1 MVERKPNTGLKAGRL
16 ADDYLQARRN
26 VHQGTRDMKKERGTG
41 DTSEPRRYHRC
52 GSADHLKRDCPVK
65 ESSGAGDNPRN
76 SKSKP
81 VKCFNCRNY
90 GHMSMNCPEK
100 ASYFVK
106 DDPRSRSRHRY
117 ILVICDYATRYPE
130 AVAMKT
136 VDAEAVAEELLKF
149 FSRVGIPKEILTDQ
163 GTNFTSQLFAE
174 LYRLLHVDALWT
186 SPYHPQTD
194 GLVERFNGTLKE
206 MLRKSAQVDGRD
218 WDELLPYVLFAYREA
233 PQEST
238 GFSPFE
244 LLYGRDVRRQLDVVK
259 EEWETH
265 PKSDLNV
272 VSHIMMMRE
281 RLEKMS
287 GLVQEN
293 LEEAQRKQKTWYDQ
307 MARKKTLSPGERVL
321 VLLPTSASK
330 LLAQWHGPY
339 EVLCQVGSVN
349 YLIAMPERR
358 KKKGV
363 FHINMLKKLKEEA
376 SATYFVME
384 GGDEEDEVEAL
395 TWDGG
400 GEGEPVVGE
409 GLTEGQRDTL
419 KKLLSWYHV
428 TAIPGC
434 TNLARHGITTGD
446 ASPIRLPPYR
456 LPHAYRDTVRQELK
470 EMKEQGIIEPTAS
483 DWAAPIVVVR
493 KKDGSIRLC
502 VDYRKLNAVSVVDA
516 YPMPRIDDLIDL
528 MGQARFISILDLTKG
543 YW

>member
-1 MVERKPNTGLKAGRL
+1 MIPLPVIGEPFERIAMDVVGPL
-16 ADDYLQARRN
+16 
-26 VHQGTRDMKKERGTG
+26 
-41 DTSEPRRYHRC
+41 
-52 GSADHLKRDCPVK
+52 
-65 ESSGAGDNPRN
+65 
-76 SKSKP
+76 
-81 VKCFNCRNY
+81 
-90 GHMSMNCPEK
+90 
-100 ASYFVK
+100 
-106 DDPRSRSRHRY
+106 PRSRSGHRY

-163 GTNFTSQLFAE
+163 GTNFTSQLLAE
-174 LYRLLHVDALWT
+174 LYRLLHVDALRT

-206 MLRKSAQVDGRD
+206 ILRKSAQVDGRD
-218 WDELLPYVLFAYREA
+218 WDKLLPYVLFAYREA
-233 PQEST
+233 LQESI
-238 GFSPFE
+238 GFTPFE
-244 LLYGRDVRRQLDVVK
+244 LLYGRDIRGPLDVVK

-293 LEEAQRKQKTWYDQ
+293 LEGAQRKQKTWYDQ
-307 MARKKTLSPGERVL
+307 MARKRTLSPGERVL
-321 VLLPTSASK
+321 VLLPTSTSK

-349 YLIAMPERR
+349 YLIAMPERW

-363 FHINMLKKLKEEA
+363 FHINMLKKWKEEA
-376 SATYFVME
+376 SAAYFVMD
-384 GGDEEDEVEAL
+384 GVDEEDELEAL

-400 GEGEPVVGE
+400 GEGELVVGE

-419 KKLLSWYHV
+419 KKLLSRHQDTL

-434 TNLARHGITTGD
+434 MNLARHRITTGD

-470 EMKEQGIIEPTAS
+470 EMKDQGIIEPTAS
-483 DWAAPIVVVR
+483 DWAAPIVVIR

-502 VDYRKLNAVSVVDA
+502 VDYRKLNAVSVVDT
-516 YPMPRIDDLIDL
+516 YPNPRIDDLIDL
-528 MGQARFISILDLTKG
+528 MGQARFISTLDLTKV
-543 YW
+543 YWQVPVVEEDKSKTAFATPFGLFQF